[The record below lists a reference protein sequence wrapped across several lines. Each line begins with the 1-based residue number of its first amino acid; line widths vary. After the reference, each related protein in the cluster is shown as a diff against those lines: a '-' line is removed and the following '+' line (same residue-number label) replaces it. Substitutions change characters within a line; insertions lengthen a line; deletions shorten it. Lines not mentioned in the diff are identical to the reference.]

1 MVFGNR
7 IDKPGGLRRA
17 VRDEVM
23 IRAGMMTTTDS
34 VGVDLLD
41 LSKSGARLRGD
52 NLPGPGQDVIV
63 LLGRL
68 EVFGSIVWQ
77 DEDQCGVHFDVQLSE
92 RAVSIVEAE
101 RGPST
106 LYGIGGEDLLAASEW
121 FNGLAR

>member
-17 VRDEVM
+17 VREEIMV
-23 IRAGMMTTTDS
+23 RAGMMTTTAS

-52 NLPGPGQDVIV
+52 NLPDPGQEVIV

-68 EVFGSIVWQ
+68 EAFGSIAWR
-77 DEDQCGVHFDVQLSE
+77 DEDQCGVQFDVELSE
-92 RAVSIVEAE
+92 RAVSIVKDE

-106 LYGIGGEDLLAASEW
+106 LRG
-121 FNGLAR
+121 